1 MSVQL
6 GADGADGGYVNAQ
19 LTHGASG
26 SETGLITIL
35 PTRDMTGIAAIGMG
49 TANYLH
55 SANTTS
61 SVLYKVRFKTNQTG
75 TSSRFNYPSGT
86 GSTSSIV
93 LMEIGA

>member
-1 MSVQL
+1 MSVEL
-6 GADGADGGYVNAQ
+6 GADGADGGYANAQ

-35 PTRDMTGIAAIGMG
+35 PTRDMTGLAAIGMG